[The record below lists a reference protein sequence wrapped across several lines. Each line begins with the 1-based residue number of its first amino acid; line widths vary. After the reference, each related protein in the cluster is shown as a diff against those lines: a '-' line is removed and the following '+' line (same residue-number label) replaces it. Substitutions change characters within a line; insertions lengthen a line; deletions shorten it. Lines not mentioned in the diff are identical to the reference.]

1 MNCAAVS
8 TGVEIPLEV
17 SAFYSFGMDGN
28 GFVRANGNAVWKC
41 FEGPP
46 FIKCFVVVV
55 VEMESHSVTMLECSG
70 MIWPHCNLLPG
81 SSHSHVSAS

>member
-1 MNCAAVS
+1 M
-8 TGVEIPLEV
+8 EIPLEV

-55 VEMESHSVTMLECSG
+55 VEIESHFVAQAGVQWYDLG
-70 MIWPHCNLLPG
+70 PLQPLPPG
-81 SSHSHVSAS
+81 FK

>member
-28 GFVRANGNAVWKC
+28 GFVRANGNAVCKC
-41 FEGPP
+41 FEGPL

-55 VEMESHSVTMLECSG
+55 VEMESHCVTQAGVQWHDL
-70 MIWPHCNLLPG
+70 
-81 SSHSHVSAS
+81 ASL